1 MIRNSVVPLVA
12 SVLLF
17 FGTLHPDKPTS
28 VDEQESPTKQASA
41 ATTAQVAHPVLVE
54 LFTSEGCSSCPPA
67 DEMLKRMDG
76 FQPAPDTQ
84 LIVLSEH
91 VDYWDHDGWKD
102 PYSSHLMTERQS
114 AYVHQIGLSTAYTP
128 QLIVDG
134 TTELRQDQAEKADK
148 TLQAAATTAKVPVR
162 IKSLNVSGSPA
173 VMQAQ
178 VEADG
183 SSATHDGDVY
193 VAIALDHADTQ
204 VLRGENSGKH
214 LSHVAVVE
222 NLTKIGKLKKGQTFS
237 QDVQMKLNPGVAPNN
252 LRVIAFVQE
261 SGPGKVL
268 GVALRKAE

>member
-1 MIRNSVVPLVA
+1 MIRNSAVTLA
-12 SVLLF
+12 ISAALF
-17 FGTLHPDKPTS
+17 FGTPRPANSTG
-28 VDEQESPTKQASA
+28 VNGQESPAKPAPA
-41 ATTAQVAHPVLVE
+41 ATEIAHPVLVE

-76 FQPAPDTQ
+76 FQSSPDTQ

-102 PYSSHLMTERQS
+102 PYSSHLITERQS
-114 AYVHQIGLSTAYTP
+114 AYVHAMGLETAYTP

-134 TTELRQDQAEKADK
+134 SVELRQDQAQKADQ
-148 TLQAAATTAKVPVR
+148 TLQAASATAKVPVR

-173 VMQAQ
+173 TVQAQ

-183 SSATHDGDVY
+183 SSATHDGDIY
-193 VAIALDHADTQ
+193 VALALDHADSQ
-204 VLRGENSGKH
+204 VSRGENSGKH
-214 LSHVAVVE
+214 LSHVAVLE
-222 NLTKIGKLKKGQTFS
+222 NLTKIGKLKKGQAFS
-237 QDVQMKLNPGVAPNN
+237 QQVQIKLNPGMAANN

-268 GVALRKAE
+268 GAAVRKAE